1 MNRKEIYSIWFLVV
15 WITIAVSC
23 KSEQITEQPNINAD
37 SSLTDFEGN
46 VYKVKKIGNSFW
58 MVENFRA
65 LKSSDGQVLAN
76 VYSFNNDNNLAIE
89 YGRLYTWN
97 AAVESTP
104 SGWHLPAKEEW
115 EELFNSFGGSQIASG
130 RLKEIGREYWNS
142 PNTGA
147 TNASEFSAVGS
158 GFRGPDGVSYDL
170 KKHGSYWGSAND
182 EQEPF
187 CVYLYYNSA
196 NVISEISPTDKT
208 SGIAFAVRYVKN

>member
-23 KSEQITEQPNINAD
+23 KSEQTTEQPNINAD
-37 SSLTDFEGN
+37 SSLTDYEGN

-58 MVENFRA
+58 MVENFSA
-65 LKSSDGQVLAN
+65 LKTKDGQVLER
-76 VYSFNNDNNLAIE
+76 VYSFNNDNNLALE

-97 AAVESTP
+97 AAVEATP
-104 SGWHLPAKEEW
+104 SGWHLPTKEEW
-115 EELFNSFGGSQIASG
+115 EELINSFGDSQIAGG
-130 RLKEIGREYWNS
+130 RLKEIGTEHWNS

-147 TNASEFSAVGS
+147 TNTSEFSAIGS
-158 GFRGPDGVSYDL
+158 GFRGTDGVSYDL

-182 EQEPF
+182 KQEPF